1 MSDVIAAV
9 STAPQPAAIGILRL
23 SGDGAIAA
31 ADRVFAAAS
40 GRALADTPARK
51 MVLGALRDTHGRVL
65 DQVLASVARGPR
77 SYTGEDTVEFHC
89 HGSPAV
95 LAAGLEALF
104 AAGARQAGPGEFT
117 RRAFLSGRLD
127 LSQAEAV
134 IDLIEAETADAAAN
148 AAGQLGGAV
157 SRRIEPVYDDL
168 AGLCAHFHAIL
179 DYPDEDIGDLD
190 AARCAAALD
199 GALTR
204 LAALRATFDRGRVL
218 KSGLNAVLL
227 GKPNVGKSSLLNA
240 LAGYERV
247 IVTDVAGTT
256 RDAVTEVLR
265 LGGQK
270 LRLTDTAGLRAAS
283 DRIEAMGV
291 EKALAAAD
299 GADLA
304 LCVFD
309 GSRPLDAE
317 DLAVMNAAARAK
329 RALGVLNKADLP
341 AAVRPAELPFEA
353 VVSVSAREGAGLEQ
367 LSEAVALLYPQEALT
382 CDGGLLTNARQA
394 AAVDRAGEALS
405 AAQAALTAGVTPD
418 AVLLDVEA
426 ALEALGEITGKTMR
440 REITDQIFSR
450 FCVGK

>member
-1 MSDVIAAV
+1 
-9 STAPQPAAIGILRL
+9 
-23 SGDGAIAA
+23 
-31 ADRVFAAAS
+31 
-40 GRALADTPARK
+40 
-51 MVLGALRDTHGRVL
+51 
-65 DQVLASVARGPR
+65 
-77 SYTGEDTVEFHC
+77 
-89 HGSPAV
+89 
-95 LAAGLEALF
+95 
-104 AAGARQAGPGEFT
+104 
-117 RRAFLSGRLD
+117 
-127 LSQAEAV
+127 
-134 IDLIEAETADAAAN
+134 
-148 AAGQLGGAV
+148 
-157 SRRIEPVYDDL
+157 
-168 AGLCAHFHAIL
+168 
-179 DYPDEDIGDLD
+179 
-190 AARCAAALD
+190 
-199 GALTR
+199 
-204 LAALRATFDRGRVL
+204 
-218 KSGLNAVLL
+218 
-227 GKPNVGKSSLLNA
+227 
-240 LAGYERV
+240 
-247 IVTDVAGTT
+247 
-256 RDAVTEVLR
+256 
-265 LGGQK
+265 
-270 LRLTDTAGLRAAS
+270 
-283 DRIEAMGV
+283 MGV

-418 AVLLDVEA
+418 AVLLDVEV